1 MKRAMA
7 VQKNDELCQE
17 FYFCHPTTK
26 LKLNQIYN
34 FSYTGCQLWDLFCQ
48 EANYLENSFNVSVRI
63 MLGLPVTTHRYLI
76 QPLAGG
82 EHVKQVFAQRFLKF
96 CDKLKNSKK
105 AVIKDT
111 FNKIKHDV
119 RTTTGKNLAELS
131 GLVNKPVGNLSHCD
145 AYEIKYEAIE
155 DEQRYR
161 IDFIKEI
168 IDVRNSILDVDGFS
182 EAELDLILEHLCT
195 S

>member
-1 MKRAMA
+1 M
-7 VQKNDELCQE
+7 
-17 FYFCHPTTK
+17 
-26 LKLNQIYN
+26 
-34 FSYTGCQLWDLFCQ
+34 
-48 EANYLENSFNVSVRI
+48 
-63 MLGLPVTTHRYLI
+63 
-76 QPLAGG
+76 
-82 EHVKQVFAQRFLKF
+82 
-96 CDKLKNSKK
+96 
-105 AVIKDT
+105 
-111 FNKIKHDV
+111 
-119 RTTTGKNLAELS
+119 
-131 GLVNKPVGNLSHCD
+131 NKPVGNLSHCD